1 MIDKE
6 KKEKV
11 EKLARDYGLGLVL
24 LFGSAVSGRTHQGS
38 DIDIAVLFG
47 DLGTARARVIDLSV
61 DLQEIFSDRE
71 TDLALIDG
79 ADPLFLKKILENC
92 ELLFGEQR
100 TLAELRMYAYKRYID
115 HKRYLKMEGEYV
127 KRLLD
132 RFEKG
137 AA

>member
-1 MIDKE
+1 MIEKE

-47 DLGTARARVIDLSV
+47 DLGTARDRVIDLSV

-92 ELLFGEQR
+92 ELLFGELR

-127 KRLLD
+127 KRLLE
-132 RFEKG
+132 RYEKG

>member
-79 ADPLFLKKILENC
+79 AYPPLSKKDTR
-92 ELLFGEQR
+92 EL
-100 TLAELRMYAYKRYID
+100 
-115 HKRYLKMEGEYV
+115 
-127 KRLLD
+127 
-132 RFEKG
+132 
-137 AA
+137 